1 MNPQVTPEHYFDR
14 SYDSKRR
21 FISYWH
27 QIDEIINLKP
37 RSLLEIGVGNG
48 LVSRYLKQ
56 RGFSITTLD
65 VDPALGPD
73 IVGSVVA
80 IPLSDNS
87 FDVTACFEVLEHV
100 PYEDFKKALH
110 EIYRVSTK
118 YATLS
123 LPDCTRAYRLE
134 LQIPKIGDLKF
145 LISLP
150 RLEAPVHIFNGEHY
164 WEIGKAGYP
173 LRRILNDIEMVGFK
187 LIKSYRVFEVPR
199 HRFFILRKEGTKTEE
214 RG

>member
-37 RSLLEIGVGNG
+37 RSILEIGVGNG

-56 RGFSITTLD
+56 RGFNITTLD

-100 PYEDFKKALH
+100 PYEDFKKALRKF
-110 EIYRVSTK
+110 IASRPSTP
-118 YATLS
+118 TLS
-123 LPDCTRAYRLE
+123 LPDCTRAYR
-134 LQIPKIGDLKF
+134 
-145 LISLP
+145 
-150 RLEAPVHIFNGEHY
+150 
-164 WEIGKAGYP
+164 
-173 LRRILNDIEMVGFK
+173 
-187 LIKSYRVFEVPR
+187 
-199 HRFFILRKEGTKTEE
+199 
-214 RG
+214 